1 MSGANVISINSLFT
15 NLDNDLENT
24 LISYY
29 NDELISRKSHGIAP
43 WIRVR
48 KQLHAIHPTIL
59 VLHVFKRLIEAEL
72 HRLFTE

>member
-1 MSGANVISINSLFT
+1 MDIKNVFT
-15 NLDNDLENT
+15 VLDRDLEET

-29 NDELISRKSHGIAP
+29 NDELISRKSHGIAA

>member
-1 MSGANVISINSLFT
+1 VISINSLFT

-59 VLHVFKRLIEAEL
+59 VLSESGHVFKRLIEAEL